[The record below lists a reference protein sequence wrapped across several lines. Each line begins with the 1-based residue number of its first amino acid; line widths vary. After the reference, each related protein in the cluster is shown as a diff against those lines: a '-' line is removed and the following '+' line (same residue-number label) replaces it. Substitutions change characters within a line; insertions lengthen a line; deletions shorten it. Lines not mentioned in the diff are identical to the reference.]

1 MSRNVLT
8 NPTSSLE
15 NTARQICEK
24 FSGYW
29 KNDKGM
35 CCCPAHD
42 DNTPSLGVSIGRNA
56 ILFHCFA
63 GCPQKEVLAGFERQG
78 VPARSL
84 FSGSSIPIPATS
96 PKEIKP
102 SANAQRLWRQ
112 AQRLQGTIARTYLK
126 KRLISITS
134 PELRFLERTPLGP
147 KSHVRFLPAMLASVR
162 TDAHIMAIHRTFLL
176 PDGSGQSDFIKPK
189 RALGSLGTGAVRLFP
204 PKDGVLG
211 LAEGTES
218 AMSATQ
224 LTGIPTWATLGN
236 ERFGIVTIPESVKQL
251 HLFVDHDAGGDLAEA
266 KAREHFQMPGRS
278 IIARRPSRRGDDWN
292 NELFR
297 ANAAST

>member
-8 NPTSSLE
+8 NPTSYLE

-24 FSGYW
+24 FYGYW
-29 KNDKGM
+29 KNNKGM
-35 CCCPAHD
+35 CCCPAHE

-78 VPARSL
+78 VPAHSL
-84 FSGSSIPIPATS
+84 FSGSSIPIPAAS

-112 AQRLQGTIARTYLK
+112 AQRLQGTIARTYLET
-126 KRLISITS
+126 RLISVTS

-147 KSHVRFLPAMLASVR
+147 EGHVRFLPAMLAAVR
-162 TDAHIMAIHRTFLL
+162 TDADIMAIHRTFLL
-176 PDGSGQSDFIKPK
+176 PNGSGKADFVKPK
-189 RALGSLGTGAVRLFP
+189 RALGSLCTGAVRLFA
-204 PKDGVLG
+204 PKNGVLG

-251 HLFVDHDAGGDLAEA
+251 YLFVEHDAGGDLAEA

-278 IIARRPSRRGDDWN
+278 IIARRPGRRGDDWN

-297 ANAAST
+297 ANVAIT

>member
-8 NPTSSLE
+8 DPKSYLE
-15 NTARQICEK
+15 RTARQICEK

-42 DNTPSLGVSIGRNA
+42 DNTPSLGVSIGRSA

-63 GCPQKEVLAGFERQG
+63 GCPQKDVLAALERQG
-78 VPARSL
+78 VSARSL
-84 FSGSSIPIPATS
+84 FCGGSASISSAP

-112 AQRLQGTIARTYLK
+112 ARRLSGSIAQTYLQR
-126 KRLISITS
+126 RLINITS
-134 PELRFLERTPLGP
+134 PDLRFLERTPLGP
-147 KSHVRFLPAMLASVR
+147 KGHVRFLPAMLAAVR
-162 TDAHIMAIHRTFLL
+162 TDADIMAIHRTFLR
-176 PDGSGQSDFIKPK
+176 PDGSSKAKFKKPK
-189 RALGSLGTGAVRLFP
+189 RALGSLGTGAVRLYP
-204 PKDGVLG
+204 PDDGVLG

-218 AMSATQ
+218 AISATQ

-236 ERFGIVTIPESVKQL
+236 ERFGIVTIPESVRFL
-251 HLFVDHDAGGDLAEA
+251 YLFVDHDAGGDLAEA
-266 KAREHFQMPGRS
+266 KAHEHFQMPGRS
-278 IIARRPSRRGDDWN
+278 IIARRPYRRGDDWN
-292 NELFR
+292 DELFR
-297 ANAAST
+297 MVAAAG

>member
-1 MSRNVLT
+1 MSRNFEI

-29 KNDKGM
+29 KNGKGM

-42 DNTPSLGVSIGRNA
+42 DKTPSLGVSIGRNA
-56 ILFHCFA
+56 VLFHCFA
-63 GCPQKEVLAGFERQG
+63 GCPQKDVLAAFERQG
-78 VPARSL
+78 VSARSL
-84 FSGSSIPIPATS
+84 FCGCSVLIPVAP

-112 AQRLQGTIARTYLK
+112 AKRLQGTIARTYLE
-126 KRLISITS
+126 KRLINMTS
-134 PELRFLERTPLGP
+134 PELRFLDRTPLGP
-147 KSHVRFLPAMLASVR
+147 KGHVRFLPAMLAAVR
-162 TDAHIMAIHRTFLL
+162 TDADIMAIHRSFLL
-176 PDGSGQSDFIKPK
+176 PDGSGQADFIKPK

-204 PKDGVLG
+204 PKNGVLG

-224 LTGIPTWATLGN
+224 LTSIPIWATLGN

-251 HLFVDHDAGGDLAEA
+251 YLFVDHDAGGDLAEA
-266 KAREHFQMPGRS
+266 KAHEHFQMPGRS
-278 IIARRPSRRGDDWN
+278 IIACRPDRRGDDWN
-292 NELFR
+292 NELYR

>member
-8 NPTSSLE
+8 NPTSYLE

-24 FSGYW
+24 FYGYW
-29 KNDKGM
+29 KNNKGM
-35 CCCPAHD
+35 CCCPAHE

-78 VPARSL
+78 VPAHSL
-84 FSGSSIPIPATS
+84 FSGSSIPIPAAS

-112 AQRLQGTIARTYLK
+112 AQRLQGTIARTYLET
-126 KRLISITS
+126 RLISVTS

-147 KSHVRFLPAMLASVR
+147 EGHVRFLPAMLAAVR
-162 TDAHIMAIHRTFLL
+162 TDADIMAIHRTFLL
-176 PDGSGQSDFIKPK
+176 PNGSGKADFVKPK
-189 RALGSLGTGAVRLFP
+189 RALGSLCTGAVRLFA
-204 PKDGVLG
+204 PKNGVLG

-224 LTGIPTWATLGN
+224 LTGIPTWVTLGN

-251 HLFVDHDAGGDLAEA
+251 YLFVDHDAGGDLAEA
-266 KAREHFQMPGRS
+266 KAREHFYMLGRS
-278 IIARRPSRRGDDWN
+278 IIARRPGRRGDDWN

-297 ANAAST
+297 AIAAST